1 VTVVAAPSGWRARTF
16 ASLAVPA
23 YRRFFYG
30 LLFTLSGFWVR
41 TATAGWWVYETTG
54 STERLGWIT
63 AAGLLPWVPLAPLA
77 GVLAD
82 RMDARRLLLLSQVG
96 VLLVNA
102 AVATGLWLGRVG
114 FREMLVA
121 TVLSGSLRAVENP
134 VRQGVARRLVGV
146 SGLSNAIGLNAAAFQ
161 CTQAVGFAVA
171 GQIYAGWGGA
181 ACFAVVAILTLP
193 MIVTL
198 CVLAP
203 MPPPRR
209 AVVRRPLADLAEGF
223 AYVGGHR
230 LVRAVIAGAAAVILL
245 LLSFRSIMPAIAK
258 DGLGLDAEG
267 YGLLMALMGVGA
279 LLGALWVAAGVGGR
293 HRRLSNLFAVAVLA
307 CGAVTAVALGRTPW
321 VLGPALLVT
330 GFCHVAFLA
339 SSNAT
344 VQELVPDELRG
355 RVMGI
360 WALVFGAVFPLGGLL
375 VAWAAERFGTRI
387 TLLAGAGAGL
397 VALAALWV
405 RLRRRG
411 GIPRLQSEDVA
422 QGLA

>member
-1 VTVVAAPSGWRARTF
+1 VTTAAVPSGWRARTF
-16 ASLAVPA
+16 ASLGVPL
-23 YRRFFYG
+23 YRRFFVG

-41 TATAGWWVYETTG
+41 TAAAGWWVYETTA

-82 RMDARRLLLLSQVG
+82 RTDARRLLLASQAG
-96 VLLVNA
+96 VFLVNA
-102 AVATGLWLGRVG
+102 VLALGLWLGRVG
-114 FREMLVA
+114 FGEMLLA

-146 SGLSNAIGLNAAAFQ
+146 AGLSNAIGLNAAAFQ
-161 CTQAVGFAVA
+161 CTQALGFALA
-171 GQIYAGWGGA
+171 GQIYAWWGPA
-181 ACFAVVAILTLP
+181 ACFAAVSLLTLP
-193 MIVTL
+193 MLGTL
-198 CVLAP
+198 LALGP
-203 MPPPRR
+203 IPPPTR
-209 AVVRRPLADLAEGF
+209 AVLRRPLADLGEGF
-223 AYVGGHR
+223 AYVWRHR
-230 LVRAVIAGAAAVILL
+230 LVRAVVGGAAAVILL

-279 LLGALWVAAGVGGR
+279 LIGALWVAAGVGGR
-293 HRRLSNLFAVAVLA
+293 HRRLSNLFLVALFA
-307 CGAVTAVALGRTPW
+307 CGAVTAVALGRTVW
-321 VLGPALLVT
+321 VMAPALLVT

-344 VQELVPDELRG
+344 VQELVPDALRG

-375 VAWAAERFGTRI
+375 VAWAAERFGTQA
-387 TLLAGAGAGL
+387 TLLAGAALGL
-397 VALAALWV
+397 LALTTLWV

-411 GIPRLQSEDVA
+411 GIPRLGPEEIAEGVV
-422 QGLA
+422 